1 MRFSTLILL
10 TLPIHIA
17 AQSPVLQYDTLYAA
31 QNPAL
36 AGNPAL
42 YGLRQPCSLSEIS
55 VGFSRSI
62 FDKAAIAEQGK
73 DCGIA
78 SFDAATYLHAGKA
91 TITGFATYANG
102 KIFGVQGSE
111 TSDATLLYPYYSAD
125 ERGGDFKHERYVF
138 GGSYSSSFATN
149 WIYGAELSY
158 QAVQDYRQRDPRP
171 KNTIGKL
178 DVKAAI
184 GYSLAAYDIALA
196 AKAEK
201 YSQNNSIIFMSELGE
216 DKIYHTTGLGTH
228 YTRFAGLGKEAA
240 YKGVAF
246 GGEISMAP
254 KTAGVFADIAYRHF
268 HFTKHLIELNNLP
281 LVKSDDNGIDVAAGW
296 QAPSW
301 SAKIFGSHSSRK
313 GHENIFG
320 DPTGQVYP
328 QIATIDAF
336 SLSQSTAGISGLWRR
351 LSERYRIDTHAQLS
365 YNQLTEKYLD
375 LRGRSF
381 KTLTA
386 ALGAEYVASFSR
398 IYLHLTIGTCYTKVL
413 SHSAFGF
420 TDEDFLSVLALQ
432 NYLTAAGDRFNIEFR
447 PGLDYRLPKGRN
459 IGLRLAAGYHKLKSI
474 RGTTLQSAIIF
485 SF

>member
-36 AGNPAL
+36 DTNPAL
-42 YGLRQPCSLSEIS
+42 YGLRQPCSHSQIS

-62 FDKAAIAEQGK
+62 FDKAAVAETGK
-73 DCGIA
+73 DRGIA
-78 SFDAATYLHAGKA
+78 SFDASTYLHAGKA
-91 TITGFATYANG
+91 TITGFASYENG
-102 KIFGVQGSE
+102 KIFDVKGSE
-111 TSDATLLYPYYSAD
+111 TSDAALLYPYYSAD
-125 ERGGDFKHERYVF
+125 ERGGDFKHERYAF
-138 GGSYSSSFATN
+138 GGSYSSSFSEK
-149 WIYGAELSY
+149 WLYGAEISY

-171 KNTIGKL
+171 KNTIGRL
-178 DVKAAI
+178 DVNAAI
-184 GYSLAAYDIALA
+184 GYSLSAYNLALA
-196 AKAEK
+196 INAEK

-240 YKGVAF
+240 YKGVSW
-246 GGEISMAP
+246 GGQISLAP
-254 KTAGVFADIAYRHF
+254 KVKGIFADIAYRHF
-268 HFTKHLIELNNLP
+268 NFTKHLTELNNLP
-281 LVKSDDNGIDVAAGW
+281 LVKSDDNAVDITAGW
-296 QAPSW
+296 QTPSW
-301 SAKIFGSHSSRK
+301 SAKAFGSHSSRK

-336 SLSQSTAGISGLWRR
+336 SLSQTATGISGLWRR
-351 LSERYRIDTHAQLS
+351 LTGHYRIDTKAQLT
-365 YNQLTEKYLD
+365 YRQLSEKYLD
-375 LRGRSF
+375 LRNRSF
-381 KTLTA
+381 KTITA
-386 ALGAEYVASFSR
+386 ALGAEYVARFSH
-398 IYLHLTIGTCYTKVL
+398 IYLHLALEADYTKVL
-413 SHSAFGF
+413 SHSASGL
-420 TDEDFLSVLALQ
+420 TGDDFLSTIAWQ
-432 NYLTAAGDRFNIEFR
+432 NYQTATGDRFNIEFR

>member
-1 MRFSTLILL
+1 M

-36 AGNPAL
+36 ESNPAL
-42 YGLRQPCSLSEIS
+42 YGLRQPCSFSQIS

-62 FDKAAIAEQGK
+62 FDKAAIAETGK
-73 DCGIA
+73 DSGRA
-78 SFDAATYLHAGKA
+78 SFDASTYLHAGKA
-91 TITGFATYANG
+91 TITGFASYENG

-111 TSDATLLYPYYSAD
+111 TSDAALLYPYYSAD
-125 ERGGDFKHERYVF
+125 ERGGDFKHERYAF
-138 GGSYSSSFATN
+138 GGSYSSLFAAN
-149 WIYGAELSY
+149 WLYGAEISY

-171 KNTIGKL
+171 KNTIGRL
-178 DVKAAI
+178 DVNAAI
-184 GYSLAAYDIALA
+184 GYRLAAYDIALA
-196 AKAEK
+196 VNAEK

-240 YKGVAF
+240 YKGVRWGAQ
-246 GGEISMAP
+246 ISLAP
-254 KTAGVFADIAYRHF
+254 KVNGIFADIAYANF
-268 HFTKHLIELNNLP
+268 NFTKHLAELNNLP
-281 LVKSDDNGIDVAAGW
+281 LVKSDDNAIDITAGW
-296 QAPSW
+296 QTPSW
-301 SAKIFGSHSSRK
+301 SAKAFGSHSSRK

-336 SLSQSTAGISGLWRR
+336 RLSQTSAGISGLWRR
-351 LSERYRIDTHAQLS
+351 LSERHRLDTQAQLT
-365 YNQLTEKYLD
+365 YKQLSEKYLD
-375 LRGRSF
+375 LRGRSY
-381 KTLTA
+381 KTVTA
-386 ALGAEYVASFSR
+386 AVGAEYVAGFSHL
-398 IYLHLTIGTCYTKVL
+398 YLHLALGAAYTKVL
-413 SHSAFGF
+413 SHTAFGIS
-420 TDEDFLSVLALQ
+420 DDDFLSAIAWQ
-432 NYLTAAGDRFNIEFR
+432 NYRIATGDRFNIEFR

-474 RGTTLQSAIIF
+474 RGTTLQSALIF